1 MCAITNNQ
9 SSRYISNGCY
19 IVGASSWTYNLIK
32 GGSTLARLYKY
43 RWQFAMV
50 FPAVILLFLF
60 NYIPMAGIQIAFRD
74 FQIGAS
80 IWSSPW
86 VGFENFSFLEES
98 QFWVVVTNT
107 LYISILKFAFGFPAP
122 ILLAIMINEVTH
134 SGFKRFVQSVSYL
147 PHFFSWIVVAY
158 ILQSMLTLDGGL
170 VNQIIENFGGEKIF
184 FLGSTDWFRPMI
196 VSSGLWKEIGWNS
209 ILYLA
214 AITAIDPQLYEAAK
228 VEGAGKLAQI
238 RHITFP
244 GILPTVSIVLI
255 LSIPSLITVGMD
267 QIYPLMNPANM
278 EVADVLDTYVLRSG
292 LQQGYFGM
300 ATAVGLLSSVIAL
313 LLVLGTNQLS
323 RKINGEGLW

>member
-1 MCAITNNQ
+1 MYA
-9 SSRYISNGCY
+9 
-19 IVGASSWTYNLIK
+19 K
-32 GGSTLARLYKY
+32 LYKY
-43 RWQFAMV
+43 RWQYLMIV
-50 FPAVILLFLF
+50 PGVVLLLLFS
-60 NYIPMAGIQIAFRD
+60 YIPMAGIQVAFRD
-74 FQIGAS
+74 FRIGTT

-86 VGFENFSFLEES
+86 VGLDNFEFLKDP
-98 QFWVVVTNT
+98 QFLLVVRNT
-107 LYISILKFAFGFPAP
+107 LFISVLKFVFGFPAP
-122 ILLAIMINEVTH
+122 ILLALLINEVTH

-158 ILQSMLTLDGGL
+158 ILQSFLTLDGGL
-170 VNQIIENFGGEKIF
+170 VNQMVAKAGGDPIF
-184 FLGSTDWFRPMI
+184 FLGSTDWFRPI
-196 VSSGLWKEIGWNS
+196 VVLSGLWKETGWNT

-214 AITAIDPQLYEAAK
+214 AITTIDPQLYEAAK
-228 VEGAGKLAQI
+228 VEGAGRLAQI

-278 EVADVLDTYVLRSG
+278 EVSDVLDTYVLRSG

-300 ATAVGLLSSVIAL
+300 ATAIGLLSSVISL
-313 LLVLGTNQLS
+313 ILVISTNQLS